1 MVERHFRVEVIGFD
15 AHSLFHFYIF
25 WRYYIM
31 EDIMHIQSAFLRGL
45 ISDAV
50 RNAIRK
56 RGYDGVTVD
65 LNDISAGYSE
75 NEKKVHVHLD
85 IDAEMS
91 KKDLVDILRS
101 IDIL

>member
-1 MVERHFRVEVIGFD
+1 
-15 AHSLFHFYIF
+15 
-25 WRYYIM
+25 M

-56 RGYDGVTVD
+56 QGYDGVNVD

-75 NEKKVHVHLD
+75 NEKKVNVHLD

-91 KKDLVDILRS
+91 KNDLVDILRS

>member
-1 MVERHFRVEVIGFD
+1 
-15 AHSLFHFYIF
+15 
-25 WRYYIM
+25 M
-31 EDIMHIQSAFLRGL
+31 EDIMHIQSAFLRIA
-45 ISDAV
+45 ISQAINKAV
-50 RNAIRK
+50 RK
-56 RGYDGVTVD
+56 QGYKSTEVK
-65 LNDISAGYSE
+65 LNDIFAGYSE